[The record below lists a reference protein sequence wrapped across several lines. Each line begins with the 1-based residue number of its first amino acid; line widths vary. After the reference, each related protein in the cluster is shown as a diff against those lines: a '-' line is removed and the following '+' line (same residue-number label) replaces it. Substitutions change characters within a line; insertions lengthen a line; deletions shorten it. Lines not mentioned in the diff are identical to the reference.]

1 MNKKIL
7 LLTILALAIS
17 AKAQPRTNVILGWND
32 TNNFRMGLVRQSD
45 GAILIPA
52 TTQMIYHVFAST
64 NLLTP
69 LKSWGIITNVTSINP
84 GTNLI
89 TAVVSAKEVAQF
101 FTVTAQDPY
110 TGLESDFSNWLGL
123 SPIPASVRTGIFPF
137 NEGN

>member
-7 LLTILALAIS
+7 LLTILTLAIS
-17 AKAQPRTNVILGWND
+17 AKAQPRTNVLLGWQD
-32 TNNFRMGLVRQSD
+32 TNNYHMGLVRQGD

-69 LKSWGIITNVTSINP
+69 VKNWAVLTNVTAANP

-89 TAVVSAKEVAQF
+89 TATVAAKEVAQF
-101 FTVTAQDPY
+101 FTVTASDPW
-110 TGLESDFSNWLGL
+110 TGLESDFSSVLGL
-123 SPIPASVRTGIFPF
+123 GPIPEPVKIGITPVP
-137 NEGN
+137 

>member
-7 LLTILALAIS
+7 LLTILTLAIS
-17 AKAQPRTNVILGWND
+17 AKAQPRTNVILGWQD
-32 TNNFRMGLVRQSD
+32 TNNFHMGLVRQSD

-69 LKSWGIITNVTSINP
+69 VKNWAVLTNVTAVNP

-89 TAVVSAKEVAQF
+89 TATVAAKEVAQF
-101 FTVTAQDPY
+101 FTVTAENPD
-110 TGLESDFSNWLGL
+110 TGLQSDFSNWTGVNPVP
-123 SPIPASVRTGIFPF
+123 SPVRTGIFPLQP
-137 NEGN
+137 

>member
-7 LLTILALAIS
+7 LLTILTLAIS
-17 AKAQPRTNVILGWND
+17 AKAQPRTNVLLGWQD
-32 TNNFRMGLVRQSD
+32 TNNFHMGLVSTN
-45 GAILIPA
+45 GVLIPA
-52 TTQMIYHVFAST
+52 VTSMVYHVFAST

-69 LKSWGIITNVTSINP
+69 LKNWGIITNVTSVNP

-110 TGLESDFSNWLGL
+110 TGLESDFSSVLGL
-123 SPIPASVRTGIFPF
+123 GPIPEPVKIGITPVP
-137 NEGN
+137 